1 MCPQM
6 VGRLSVTLFAT
17 KGSVGYLWK
26 VTHARPTDE
35 TGSLVQYQLNSQD
48 VLFSM
53 ESQKISCNECG
64 ASFTNNQN
72 RLRHVRTLHQGKKR
86 TDNEKR
92 KREVTDKAGK
102 QGILACTY
110 SGICEDSVESN
121 PQAELKSPAEY
132 VRMAMKAH
140 KEDRQL
146 TSEEFMQATGLSVF
160 KLITD
165 TFWTALYER
174 PDLYVYVTE
183 EMVSWLG
190 FEGESRTQKLHMLRT
205 LNARSIAYT
214 YLNIDDLKNVADQVL
229 EIPTEVYD
237 RPQNYKHLLMRPLDF
252 QVLVAGIQTK
262 RGKEV
267 ATELVKLGF
276 VVHCYREYEK
286 QALQVEKQA
295 LQGKNEVLQQE
306 KQSLEGQKKV
316 LKHENTSLL
325 KCKADLTTDPLKDLT
340 LKMVMWDEEKFTVI
354 RAQKSHAEAYMKK
367 YMRQFRG
374 PKNIVDFK
382 QHPNPMSKWAKMRKL
397 LVDENKIEKLEGNT
411 FKCINGY
418 NLAELLKELKIEH
431 KGQCVMEATRT
442 IDSYLKQKPVLHPA
456 ALMEH
461 NYCS

>member
-1 MCPQM
+1 
-6 VGRLSVTLFAT
+6 
-17 KGSVGYLWK
+17 
-26 VTHARPTDE
+26 
-35 TGSLVQYQLNSQD
+35 
-48 VLFSM
+48 M
-53 ESQKISCNECG
+53 ESIKQFVCHVCG
-64 ASFTNNQN
+64 ASFTKNKN
-72 RLRHVRTLHQGKKR
+72 RLRHVRTVHQGMKR
-86 TDNEKR
+86 TDKTR
-92 KREVTDKAGK
+92 KSDSHEETAVVNISTDETGEPGLEIQTCQEPGAYTRTFGE
-102 QGILACTY
+102 Q
-110 SGICEDSVESN
+110 VRSN
-121 PQAELKSPAEY
+121 PQVEFKSPAEY
-132 VRMAMKAH
+132 IVVARKAH
-140 KEDRQL
+140 KDRQL
-146 TSEEFMQATGLSVF
+146 TSEEFMQATGLYVF
-160 KLITD
+160 KCITD
-165 TFWTALYER
+165 SLWTALYKR

-183 EMVSWLG
+183 DMVSWLC
-190 FEGESRTQKLHMLRT
+190 FEGESKYQKKHMIEA
-205 LNARSIAYT
+205 LNARTIPYK
-214 YLNIDDLKNVADQVL
+214 YLNIDDLKKAADQVL
-229 EIPTEVYD
+229 QIPTEAYD
-237 RPQNYKHLLMRPLDF
+237 RPSNYKHILIRPLDF
-252 QVLVAGIQTK
+252 QVLAASVQTK

-276 VVHCYREYEK
+276 VVHCYRQYENEVLK
-286 QALQVEKQA
+286 EEKQA